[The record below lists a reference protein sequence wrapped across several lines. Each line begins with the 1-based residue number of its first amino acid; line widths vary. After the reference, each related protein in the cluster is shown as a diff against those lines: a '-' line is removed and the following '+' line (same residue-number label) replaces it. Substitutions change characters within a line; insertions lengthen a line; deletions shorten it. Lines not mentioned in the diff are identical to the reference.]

1 MEKKSRFSKRTK
13 ILSVILVCTLI
24 AGTTAVA
31 LTSIKNNT
39 SVETVNSNSPAQ
51 RLNNQLKTSYEL
63 MLSAKNDSDRVCSVA
78 ENALNELDS
87 IKKEFENSENDVKD
101 VLDTIDSDELYSRQ
115 KKYTENVESNFL
127 KAEKIL
133 EDISE
138 SKGDVKEN
146 LCDYQALISEEA
158 DDSVPDKETE
168 FNPETCV
175 SNDYETYDVSDMK
188 SEVDSSLSLDALLK
202 ASEDTELTGDV
213 SIDDEIKAKA
223 DELKTPLAVYKYVKN
238 NIKYEPY
245 YGARKGAQGTYYAL
259 AGNDTDTASLLI
271 GMLRYLGYS
280 AKYANGTVRMTAEQ
294 AIGLTATD
302 NVKSAAKT
310 LANLCKDVKTY
321 SSNGKIEYV
330 EMNRTWVEVYVPYT
344 DYRGAGNASG
354 ESKWIPL
361 DASFKTLELK
371 EEEHNKEE
379 SDVFKENLYNT
390 DEARDKAA
398 QLLSELPEYDT
409 VSKLY
414 DKRIPDVYTVYYT
427 EIVQDNIDY
436 LPLSLSYK
444 VISEKTSSKV
454 TNLVESDTVSI
465 SVDYGLN
472 YTVRSA
478 DVYNKS
484 LTLSYIPASDYDKQL
499 IDKYGDIRKV
509 PAYLLTLVPAIT
521 VDDVVVA
528 KATEWYDE
536 VTSGQKQTVELTV
549 KSSGCVMSDV
559 DTVYAGSV
567 YSFVLHYGILSD
579 KEYDTSYNRA
589 KQNNCYATTMNTYS
603 SEILGSFL
611 NFAGQ
616 YYYSMTDV
624 AEAYYAYYTNVNVT
638 RLLGLSILGYSLKNE
653 TTFGYNAQLTPG
665 SFFIDVEFNTNS
677 VVDRFAENNNS
688 KMFNAVAG
696 FQDSQSE
703 ARVWEYLLQI
713 KSVSTTEVL
722 SKAASD
728 GTKIRYL
735 SSVNSDE
742 ISEVD
747 IEGTAKNQV
756 LNYINSGFIII
767 IPEKEVQI
775 NDWSGTGYVAYNL
788 DTGSAVYKISGGLN
802 GGSGSSVF
810 DLTQPSYGASLV
822 PDEWL
827 DNYVYA
833 SIELV
838 CIFHNF
844 YSTYNGCRLVRSI
857 AKTEGCVLYA
867 LDLANVVLSMNYDVM
882 FYYGTL
888 DAVIDYFGD
897 DDEAAGRKIV
907 EGALSYLQM
916 FYMDFLSTTLYD
928 LACMDAGLDSL
939 ASFLNSAFNTAT
951 GQYFPT
957 QTVQAACGL
966 AFALDALT
974 AYTAIKYPLK

>member
-1 MEKKSRFSKRTK
+1 MEKKTRFSKRTK

-31 LTSIKNNT
+31 LTSVKNNT
-39 SVETVNSNSPAQ
+39 PVETAHSDSLAQ

-63 MLSAKNDSDRVCSVA
+63 MLSAKKDSDSVCSVA

-87 IKKEFENSENDVKD
+87 IKKEFENSENDVKG

-115 KKYTENVESNFL
+115 KKYTENFESNFL

-138 SKGDVKEN
+138 SKGDIEEN
-146 LCDYQALISEEA
+146 LCDYQALIAEET
-158 DDSVPDKETE
+158 DNSVPDKETE

-188 SEVDSSLSLDALLK
+188 GEIDLSLSLDALLK
-202 ASEDTELTGDV
+202 ASEDTDLTGDV

-302 NVKSAAKT
+302 NIKSAAKT

-371 EEEHNKEE
+371 EEEHSKEE

-390 DEARDKAA
+390 DEARDKAM
-398 QLLSELPEYDT
+398 QMLSELPEYDT
-409 VSKLY
+409 VSELY

-465 SVDYGLN
+465 SVDYGLS

-616 YYYSMTDV
+616 YYYLMTDV

-638 RLLGLSILGYSLKNE
+638 RLLGLSILGYSLNNE
-653 TTFGYNAQLTPG
+653 TTFGYNSQLTPG
-665 SFFIDVEFNTNS
+665 SFFIDVEFNTNA

-696 FQDSQSE
+696 FQDSQCE
-703 ARVWEYLLQI
+703 ARVWEHLLQI
-713 KSVSTTEVL
+713 KSVSTTEIL

-728 GTKIRYL
+728 GTEIHYL

-788 DTGSAVYKISGGLN
+788 DTGSSVYKISGGLN
-802 GGSGSSVF
+802 GGSGSTEV
-810 DLTQPSYGASLV
+810 DLTQASYGASLV
-822 PDEWL
+822 PREWL

-844 YSTYNGCRLVRSI
+844 YSAYNGFQLAKSI
-857 AKTEGCVLYA
+857 AKTEGCVIYA
-867 LDLANVVLSMNYDVM
+867 LDLANVVFSINSDTML
-882 FYYGTL
+882 FYGTL

-916 FYMDFLSTTLYD
+916 FYTDFLSTTIYD
-928 LACMDAGLDSL
+928 QVCEESGFGSL
-939 ASFLNSAFNTAT
+939 GSFLNNVFGSFTPSQTA
-951 GQYFPT
+951 
-957 QTVQAACGL
+957 QAACGL
-966 AFALDALT
+966 AFALDALS